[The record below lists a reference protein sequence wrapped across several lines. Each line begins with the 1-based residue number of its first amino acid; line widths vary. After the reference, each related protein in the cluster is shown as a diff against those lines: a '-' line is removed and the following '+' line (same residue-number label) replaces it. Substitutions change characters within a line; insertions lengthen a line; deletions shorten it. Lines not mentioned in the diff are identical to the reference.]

1 MFRILVADKLGL
13 AGLRQLEE
21 ESDVTVDVKTGLSK
35 TELCS
40 LIPAYDALLVRSST
54 QVDADL
60 LSVAEKLRVIGRAG
74 MGVDNIDVAVATARG
89 ILVMNTPG
97 VNSIATAEHTILL
110 MLAAARHTAEAHQS
124 VHQGEWRRSDFT
136 GVQLYRKVLGLIGF
150 GRIARHVAKRART
163 FDMEVIAFDPYVSE
177 EVGQEMGIQLVDL
190 EELLAQADVVSLHA
204 SLSAETLHIL
214 NAETLA
220 KTKTGVIIINPS
232 RGQLVDEQALADA
245 LVSGQVRA
253 AAIDVYNEE
262 PPGTD
267 HPLIGL
273 ANVLHTPHLGAS
285 TEEAQRD
292 VSIQIVEQVVDAL
305 RNDDFR
311 NSVNMPFPV
320 GPEYDSVLPY
330 LQLGEKIGA
339 LQFHMADAPV
349 RDVELELLGDTATEF
364 AKPIA
369 TGVLKGL
376 MMNII
381 ADPVNYINAPVLAQ
395 EHGIG
400 ISQVKGLVSS
410 EFSNAISCRANWA
423 DGNRVIIGSVFDGE
437 YPRIVQVGDYH
448 LDVDPSG
455 TLLVMKNSDVPG
467 VIGQVGTLLGDYG
480 VNIGEWRLGRVRKG
494 EDALSF
500 INLDNEPSEEA
511 ITALEKVSAIKKLKV
526 IRL

>member
-1 MFRILVADKLGL
+1 MLRILVADKLGS
-13 AGLRQLEE
+13 AGLQQFEK
-21 ESDVTVDVKTGLSK
+21 ESDVTVDVRTGLSK
-35 TELCS
+35 TELCAV
-40 LIPAYDALLVRSST
+40 IPAYDALLVRSST

-60 LSVAEKLRVIGRAG
+60 LAVAEKLRVIGRAG
-74 MGVDNIDVAVATARG
+74 MGVDNIDVSAATGRG

-163 FDMEVIAFDPYVSE
+163 FDMEVVAFDPYVSE
-177 EVGQEMGIQLVDL
+177 EVGQEMDVLLVDL
-190 EELLAQADVVSLHA
+190 DELLSQADFISLHA
-204 SLSAETLHIL
+204 SLSAETSHIL
-214 NAETLA
+214 NMETLA
-220 KTKTGVIIINPS
+220 KTKEGVIIINPS
-232 RGQLVDEQALADA
+232 RGQLIDEPALADA
-245 LVSGQVRA
+245 LASGQVRA
-253 AAIDVYNEE
+253 AAIDVYDEE
-262 PPGTD
+262 PPGAD

-273 ANVLHTPHLGAS
+273 KNVLHTPHLGAS

-320 GPEYDSVLPY
+320 GPEYASILPY

-339 LQFHMADAPV
+339 LQFHMADAPI
-349 RDVELELLGDTATEF
+349 RALELELLGDTATEF

-381 ADPVNYINAPVLAQ
+381 AEPVNYINAPMLAQ

-400 ISQVKGLVSS
+400 ISQVKGLGSS
-410 EFSNAISCRANWA
+410 EFANAISCRARWA
-423 DGNRVIIGSVFDGE
+423 DDSRVIIGSVFDGE
-437 YPRIVQVGDYH
+437 HPRIVQVGEYH

-455 TLLVMKNSDVPG
+455 TLLVMKNNDVPG

-500 INLDNEPSEEA
+500 INLDNEPSKEA
-511 ITALEKVSAIKKLKV
+511 ITALEKVPAVKKLKV
-526 IRL
+526 IAL

>member
-1 MFRILVADKLGL
+1 
-13 AGLRQLEE
+13 
-21 ESDVTVDVKTGLSK
+21 
-35 TELCS
+35 
-40 LIPAYDALLVRSST
+40 
-54 QVDADL
+54 
-60 LSVAEKLRVIGRAG
+60 
-74 MGVDNIDVAVATARG
+74 
-89 ILVMNTPG
+89 
-97 VNSIATAEHTILL
+97 
-110 MLAAARHTAEAHQS
+110 
-124 VHQGEWRRSDFT
+124 
-136 GVQLYRKVLGLIGF
+136 
-150 GRIARHVAKRART
+150 
-163 FDMEVIAFDPYVSE
+163 YVSE

-220 KTKTGVIIINPS
+220 KTKAGVIIINPS

-410 EFSNAISCRANWA
+410 ELSNAISCRANWA

-511 ITALEKVSAIKKLKV
+511 ITALEKVSAVKKLKV